1 MKLRNKI
8 FAASAAL
15 AISGLFT
22 MNNQEVEAAWA
33 PRTVSE
39 IKEDIETVKE
49 NQEDSDAV
57 EYSFKDGDT
66 LWGISEATGIPV
78 SALTQVNEI
87 NNRHLIFVGN
97 SIYLSENNSVI
108 SVKDENNEVKSYD
121 VTSEV
126 KETETPKEVT
136 EKSQESKVSQESQ
149 DTAAAVT
156 KEETATVEAPAKQEE
171 PKAETTAN
179 QTEEQTPAQ
188 NTSSSTGSLIGTFNA
203 TAYAIGDGLTPST
216 VTANGTNV
224 ANTIY
229 SGGHRIIA
237 VDTSVIPMNSV
248 VEVHIPGWE
257 PFTAVAADTG
267 GAINGNKIDL
277 LVGSPSEASN
287 FGVRGGIKIYRVN

>member
-15 AISGLFT
+15 ALSGLFT

-57 EYSFKDGDT
+57 EYSFKNGDT

-136 EKSQESKVSQESQ
+136 EKSQESQETAVA
-149 DTAAAVT
+149 DTQ
-156 KEETATVEAPAKQEE
+156 EETATAEAPAKQEE
-171 PKAETTAN
+171 PKVETTAN
-179 QTEEQTPAQ
+179 QTEEQAPAQ

-216 VTANGTNV
+216 KTANGTNV

-229 SGGHRIIA
+229 SGGRRIIA

-277 LVGSPSEASN
+277 LVGSRSEALN
-287 FGVRGGIKIYRVN
+287 FGRRGGIKIYRVN

>member
-15 AISGLFT
+15 ALSGLFT

-57 EYSFKDGDT
+57 EYSFRDGDT

-78 SALTQVNEI
+78 NALTQVNEI

-136 EKSQESKVSQESQ
+136 EKSQESKASQ
-149 DTAAAVT
+149 
-156 KEETATVEAPAKQEE
+156 ETATAEAPAKQEE

-179 QTEEQTPAQ
+179 QTKEQTPAQ

-229 SGGHRIIA
+229 SGGRRIIA
-237 VDTSVIPMNSV
+237 VDTNVIPMNSV

>member
-15 AISGLFT
+15 ALSGLFT

-33 PRTVSE
+33 QRTVSE

-87 NNRHLIFVGN
+87 NNRHLIFVDN
-97 SIYLSENNSVI
+97 SIYLSKNNSVI
-108 SVKDENNEVKSYD
+108 SVKDENNEVKSND

-126 KETETPKEVT
+126 KETKTPKEVT
-136 EKSQESKVSQESQ
+136 EKSQESKASQ
-149 DTAAAVT
+149 
-156 KEETATVEAPAKQEE
+156 ETATAEAPAKQEE

-179 QTEEQTPAQ
+179 QTKEQTPAQ